1 MKVYL
6 DLIILINFV
15 YDFLILTST
24 SILLKRN
31 IPLKKIILGSLIGLF
46 SICTLFINLNNLVL
60 LLFKFI
66 LSLIMV
72 IFTFGNK
79 NIIENT
85 FYFYIITIII
95 GGSQYMLTGSA
106 YKVNIIMMIIIS
118 PIILGIYI
126 YAMKKYKIDLK
137 KIYECIIIDKDNTY
151 NLKGFMDTGN
161 TLIDP
166 ITKLP
171 VIMINKKI
179 NFKSNKIFYVPYKVI
194 NGESILKCIKVDKVF
209 INSREVKVLLGLIDE
224 SVLNNNV
231 DIILNENIR
240 GEISC

>member
-24 SILLKRN
+24 SVLLKRN
-31 IPLKKIILGSLIGLF
+31 IPLKKIILGSLMGLF
-46 SICTLFINLNNLVL
+46 SICTLFLNLNNIVL
-60 LLFKFI
+60 LFFKFI

-79 NIIENT
+79 NICENT
-85 FYFYIITIII
+85 FYFYLIAIII
-95 GGSQYMLTGSA
+95 GGSQYMLTGNA
-106 YKVNIIMMIIIS
+106 YQVNIIMMIIIS
-118 PIILGIYI
+118 PIILGIYL
-126 YAMKKYKIDLK
+126 YAMKKYKTDLK
-137 KIYECIIIDKDNTY
+137 KIYDCIIIDKDNTY

-179 NFKSNKIFYVPYKVI
+179 SFKSNKIFYVPYKVI

-209 INSREVKVLLGLIDE
+209 INSKEVKVLLGLIDE
-224 SVLNNNV
+224 SVLNNHI

-240 GEISC
+240 GEIAC

>member
-224 SVLNNNV
+224 SVLKNNV

>member
-24 SILLKRN
+24 SVLLKRN

-46 SICTLFINLNNLVL
+46 SICTLFLNLNNIVL
-60 LLFKFI
+60 LFFKFI

-79 NIIENT
+79 NICENT
-85 FYFYIITIII
+85 FYFYLITIII
-95 GGSQYMLTGSA
+95 GGSQYMLTGNA
-106 YKVNIIMMIIIS
+106 YQVNIIMMIIIS
-118 PIILGIYI
+118 PIILGIYL
-126 YAMKKYKIDLK
+126 YAMKKYKTDLK
-137 KIYECIIIDKDNTY
+137 KIYDCIIIDKDNTY

-171 VIMINKKI
+171 VIMINKRI
-179 NFKSNKIFYVPYKVI
+179 SFKSNKIFYVPYKVI

-209 INSREVKVLLGLIDE
+209 INSKEVEVLLGLIDE
-224 SVLNNNV
+224 SVLNNHI

-240 GEISC
+240 GEITC